1 VVSVDVFGRCCK
13 KKLRGSKSIAFDSW
27 RRGLMA
33 SHRPTWSELRMAD
46 NLADETDEQPIAV
59 PIVLR

>member
-1 VVSVDVFGRCCK
+1 
-13 KKLRGSKSIAFDSW
+13 
-27 RRGLMA
+27 MA